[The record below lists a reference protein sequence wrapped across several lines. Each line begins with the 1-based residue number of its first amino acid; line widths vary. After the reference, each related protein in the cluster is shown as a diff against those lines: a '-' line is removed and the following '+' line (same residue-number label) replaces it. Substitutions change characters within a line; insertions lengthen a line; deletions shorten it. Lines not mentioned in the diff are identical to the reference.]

1 MFEDFVCLF
10 FPCSHPTVPGPS
22 LSHLILLYVF
32 VKLSLHIRNFHYK
45 HICIYIYVY
54 LYVYRYVNI
63 WEYYGFYFKEN
74 HGEYPCIC
82 LLIHVIRVLGAGCF
96 SNGKSR
102 RLLYRKMVWQNKIYS
117 VSHMVK
123 RNIFHGNA
131 YTHKHIY
138 HMHICVLY
146 IVR

>member
-1 MFEDFVCLF
+1 M
-10 FPCSHPTVPGPS
+10 S
-22 LSHLILLYVF
+22 L
-32 VKLSLHIRNFHYK
+32 LSLFPPHSAWSFTVAFNTPVCVRKTFATYQELSLQTHMY
-45 HICIYIYVY
+45 IYIYVY